1 MAMLTR
7 NDKILCGTYG
17 VVAVVA
23 LIATWWNNI
32 GFFTTESTSLID
44 FFRSGYANYGSSSL
58 TNDLLLIGPGRVR
71 VHGCRGA
78 PDRHPEGVDLHRA
91 QRGHRGERGV
101 STVSD
106 PAAVGVVGGATGIPC
121 GSVRA

>member
-1 MAMLTR
+1 MWATDVAAYPLAANSLSAVAKSRSLPDDMVREYSLTNLWANSPLASAGTIGSPGLFRSDGGGVTMAMLTR

-44 FFRSGYANYGSSSL
+44 FFRSGYAN
-58 TNDLLLIGPGRVR
+58 
-71 VHGCRGA
+71 
-78 PDRHPEGVDLHRA
+78 
-91 QRGHRGERGV
+91 
-101 STVSD
+101 
-106 PAAVGVVGGATGIPC
+106 
-121 GSVRA
+121 